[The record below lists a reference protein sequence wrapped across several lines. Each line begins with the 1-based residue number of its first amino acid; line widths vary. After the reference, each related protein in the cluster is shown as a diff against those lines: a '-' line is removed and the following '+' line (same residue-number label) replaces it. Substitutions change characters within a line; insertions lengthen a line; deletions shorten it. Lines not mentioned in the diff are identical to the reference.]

1 MGYKFYDWKIP
12 FNLIFDLKTVAK
24 CITSCFWGPSI
35 VILQRSKKTIWI
47 VFILNWRD
55 CDWLKDEKGRHFG
68 IGFLNW
74 NLPKEEPKIK
84 YEYLALSKNISFK
97 NPQPNLH
104 RSPLFDDIDCQKQ
117 LLGAISI
124 NYLLLLLLDLFS
136 QENAINILRI
146 E

>member
-1 MGYKFYDWKIP
+1 MYYFLLLRP
-12 FNLIFDLKTVAK
+12 FNCNFAK
-24 CITSCFWGPSI
+24 I
-35 VILQRSKKTIWI
+35 KKTIWI

-84 YEYLALSKNISFK
+84 YEYLALSKNISLK
-97 NPQPNLH
+97 NPQPILH